1 MAMEKQF
8 QQLGI
13 EYWGGIECSIN
24 RVRDEYYDQLDFTG
38 HYHRTDDI
46 ERLASLGISRLRYP
60 LLWEI
65 HQQDYQGE
73 VNLKWAQRQM
83 ERIRSFNIDP
93 IVGLVH
99 HGSGP
104 AFTDLLNDNFAPG
117 LAFYARRVA
126 EAFPWV
132 EYYVPV
138 NEPLTTARFSGLY
151 GFWYPH
157 MKDGLSCFRMLLNQ
171 LKAVV
176 LAMREIR
183 KVNPKAKLIQTEDLS
198 KTYSGAVLQ
207 YQADFENHRRWLTF
221 DFLCGKVNREHP
233 LWSYM
238 RWLGLTEK
246 ELFYFQDNPC
256 TPDICGFNHYLTSE
270 RYLDDELEFYPPHLH
285 GGNERNR
292 YVDTEAIRIEHGHPS
307 GLSVLLSEAW
317 QRFRL
322 PTALTE
328 VFLSCTP
335 DEQVRW
341 LDDVRRQ
348 CLSVKDAHPDFDF
361 RAITYWALLGEF
373 GWNRLVTSPDGEYE
387 CGAFDIRS
395 DIPTETLSAE
405 YIREVTAGRN
415 FENDW
420 LQQNGWWRHAG
431 RLLMKNSCMV

>member
-1 MAMEKQF
+1 MATEKQF
-8 QQLGI
+8 QQSSI

-38 HYHRTDDI
+38 HYHRPDDI
-46 ERLASLGISRLRYP
+46 ERLASLGITRLRYP

-65 HQQDYQGE
+65 HQQDYKGS
-73 VNLKWAQRQM
+73 VNFDWARRQM
-83 ERIRSFNIDP
+83 ELLRSFNVDP
-93 IVGLVH
+93 IIGLVH

-104 AFTDLLNDNFAPG
+104 SFTDLSKTSFSTG
-117 LAFYARRVA
+117 LAHYARQVA

-151 GFWYPH
+151 GLWYPH
-157 MKDGLSCFRMLLNQ
+157 AKDDLLFFRMLLNQ

-183 KVNPKAKLIQTEDLS
+183 KVNSNAKLIQTEDLA
-198 KTYSGAVLQ
+198 KTYSSPVLE

-221 DFLCGKVNREHP
+221 DFLCGMVNRDHP

-246 ELFYFQDNPC
+246 ELLYFQDNPC
-256 TPDICGFNHYLTSE
+256 EPDLCGFNYYLTSE
-270 RYLDDELEFYPPHLH
+270 RYLDDELEFYPSHLH
-285 GGNERNR
+285 GGNGRHS
-292 YVDTEAIRIEHGHPS
+292 YVDTEAIRIDHGNPS
-307 GLSVLLSEAW
+307 GLSVLLLEAW
-317 QRFRL
+317 NRFRL
-322 PTALTE
+322 PIAVTE

-341 LDDVRRQ
+341 LDDVRRE
-348 CLSVKDAHPDFDF
+348 CLALKDANPDLDF

-373 GWNRLVTSPDGEYE
+373 GWNRLVTSLDGEYE
-387 CGAFDIRS
+387 CGAFDIRPEV
-395 DIPTETLSAE
+395 PTETLSAE
-405 YIREVTAGRN
+405 YIRELTSGRN
-415 FENDW
+415 VDSDW
-420 LQQNGWWRHAG
+420 LQQHGWWRHAA
-431 RLLMKNSCMV
+431 RLLVKNPCTV